1 MDKTQTLLF
10 FGPSGA
16 GKGTQVDL
24 LMEYLEKNTEQD
36 VIYIE
41 MGALLRAMVKGGGF
55 SANLTNEVISNGKL
69 MPAFLPN
76 YLFTKQLVDNFT
88 GIQHIIADAV
98 VRRVSQA
105 KAFDDAM
112 VFYGREDYAVIAMD
126 VKSETTLERLL
137 ARGRND
143 DTEEKIMRR
152 LDWYKKD
159 VLPALDT
166 LRERGRT
173 IYEIDGDRD
182 VHEIHMDILQKT
194 GLK

>member
-1 MDKTQTLLF
+1 MNKPQTLLF

-24 LMEYLEKNTEQD
+24 LMEHLKKSSEQE

-41 MGALLRAMVKGGGF
+41 MGALLRAMTAEDSK
-55 SANLTNEVISNGKL
+55 SAELTNEVVSNGGL

-88 GIQHIIADAV
+88 GTQHIIADAV

-105 KAFDDAM
+105 EAFDDAM
-112 VFYGREDYAVIAMD
+112 VFYGREDYAVMYIEISTEEI
-126 VKSETTLERLL
+126 VKRLL
-137 ARGRND
+137 ARGRSD
-143 DTEEKIMRR
+143 DTEEKILRR
-152 LDWYKKD
+152 IDWYKKD

-166 LRERGRT
+166 LKERGRT
-173 IYEIDGDRD
+173 VHMIDGERS
-182 VHEIHMDILQKT
+182 VEEIHNDIL
-194 GLK
+194 GRLDLK